1 MDSNA
6 GSLWGLSACSELFL
20 NASQGGCDPAPSTS
34 VLAASWKKVV
44 ERDHPDSGCVWGAK
58 KFPVLLRLIARTV
71 SCARNGGNFVGIF
84 GALASDLISVPVVLG
99 FSVTDLSVS
108 PSLAPE
114 IKVSVRT
121 LDQHICR
128 KHVEQ
133 LLTLESAISVRAQAA
148 DLWPCT

>member
-1 MDSNA
+1 M
-6 GSLWGLSACSELFL
+6 
-20 NASQGGCDPAPSTS
+20 
-34 VLAASWKKVV
+34 
-44 ERDHPDSGCVWGAK
+44 
-58 KFPVLLRLIARTV
+58 
-71 SCARNGGNFVGIF
+71 GIF
-84 GALASDLISVPVVLG
+84 GALALDLISVPVVLG

-108 PSLAPE
+108 PTLAPE

-148 DLWPCT
+148 ELWPCT